1 MKRLLLLSAAALVL
15 SGCASTGAN
24 TAGPGSADAREVQ
37 QRLVRLAVAGVP
49 LANFSLAKAQC
60 WLDTAH
66 TQRSEN
72 DRTGYV
78 EEAVAEAARIAGALE
93 ADRNTDA
100 GRTTPLIAR
109 STRLREDLWTK
120 LDGMAA
126 RSNAPSCNARTV
138 ACGQVRLVRAG
149 HAHEQTGWRGATP
162 FIQMAEDAV
171 ERGAAEAAQCA
182 APVAGTGAPAV
193 AAAPAP
199 VAPAALPP
207 AAPAAASSAVS
218 SERFVILADT
228 LFRFGK
234 SGPQDILPDGKARL
248 EELAGKLKGYTRVQS
263 ISITGH
269 TDRLG
274 SDAYNDK
281 LSRDRAATV
290 RAYFEA
296 QGIRAASLDA
306 QGKGKREP
314 VTQGCASTLPRAA
327 LVRCLQPDRRVTI
340 EVAGTAP

>member
-1 MKRLLLLSAAALVL
+1 MKRLFFLPIALVVL
-15 SGCASTGAN
+15 AGCTSTAIKTGAQAGPAAEDVQLRLRRLADAGVAST
-24 TAGPGSADAREVQ
+24 
-37 QRLVRLAVAGVP
+37 
-49 LANFSLAKAQC
+49 NFSMAKAQC

-66 TQRSEN
+66 AQRSEN

-93 ADRNTDA
+93 SDRNTDA
-100 GRTTPLIAR
+100 GQATPLIAR
-109 STRLREDLWTK
+109 SSRLREDLWSQLGK
-120 LDGMAA
+120 MGA
-126 RSNAPSCNARTV
+126 RGSVQSCNARTV

-171 ERGAAEAAQCA
+171 QRGAAEAAQCL
-182 APVAGTGAPAV
+182 VPAV
-193 AAAPAP
+193 ASAAAP
-199 VAPAALPP
+199 VAPAVPALPVAIP
-207 AAPAAASSAVS
+207 SPLAAAAPAS

-234 SGPQDILPDGKARL
+234 SGSKDILPDGKARL
-248 EELAGKLKGYTRVQS
+248 QELVQRLKGYTLVQS

-274 SDAYNDK
+274 SDAYNDQ
-281 LSRDRAATV
+281 LSRARASTV
-290 RAYFEA
+290 STFLEG
-296 QGIRAASLDA
+296 QGIKATNMTA

-314 VTQGCASTLPRAA
+314 VTQGCGNALPRQA

-340 EVAGTAP
+340 EITGSAP